1 MVCRVP
7 SQKGG
12 SMTGIRWLLTAGLLC
27 VGMSAHAQQPAQN
40 ISPARHGNLAA
51 AQEAVQQAYN
61 LTVRAQ
67 GVNQGQLGGH
77 GERAKEL
84 LREAAEELKA
94 AATTLNA
101 EGR

>member
-1 MVCRVP
+1 MLSV
-7 SQKGG
+7 
-12 SMTGIRWLLTAGLLC
+12 GLLC
-27 VGMSAHAQQPAQN
+27 AGMSAHAQQPAQN

-61 LTVRAQ
+61 LTVSAQ
-67 GVNQGQLGGH
+67 AANQGQLGGH

-84 LREAAEELKA
+84 LREAAGELKA
-94 AATTLNA
+94 AAATLNA

>member
-1 MVCRVP
+1 
-7 SQKGG
+7 
-12 SMTGIRWLLTAGLLC
+12 MTRIRWVMLLSVGLLC
-27 VGMSAHAQQPAQN
+27 AGMSMSADAQKPAEN

-51 AQEAVQQAYN
+51 AQEAIEQAYN

-67 GVNQGQLGGH
+67 VANQGQLGGH

-84 LREAAEELKA
+84 LREAANELKA
-94 AATTLNA
+94 AANTLNA